1 MTTGSAPAGR
11 VLGPKWDGFDT
22 FTVEEAGEI
31 LRLSRGSA
39 YAAAAS
45 GELPTIRFGRRYVVP
60 RLAIEK
66 LLTGEAG
73 QRSAA

>member
-1 MTTGSAPAGR
+1 MSGKPAADNGQR
-11 VLGPKWDGFDT
+11 ALGAKWDGFDT

-31 LRLSRGSA
+31 LRLSRTSA

-66 LLTGEAG
+66 LLGA
-73 QRSAA
+73 